1 MNKKIPIT
9 DLPLLVGSLGLLGA
23 AVRLWQI
30 LRGVDDRGLL
40 IQGHPAGVIQLVLLC
55 LVAVMLALRVR
66 SVGHE
71 PGYNRNFPRSTWGAV
86 GTAVAAVCIFV
97 TAIQQLLDKN
107 SIILDHISA
116 ITGVCA
122 GPMLLLAAKGRLEGK
137 KVSCLFHV
145 PASLFLGFW
154 LFTRCRIW
162 GAEPEIW
169 RFFPELVAVLA
180 LMFASSYLTAF
191 DVNMGER
198 DAYLFCGLLAAYS
211 CIAALPGSEAPLL
224 MAGGAIWMLTN
235 LCVLRLKRRRA
246 PIQKEEAEVA
256 EQPDTPIDPLT
267 EEPCE
272 AADCPAEVD
281 RWIRMINELE
291 QEEP

>member
-1 MNKKIPIT
+1 MNKKIPIA
-9 DLPLLVGSLGLLGA
+9 DLPLLVGSLGLLSA

-40 IQGHPAGVIQLVLLC
+40 IQGYPAGAVQLVLLG
-55 LVAVMLALRVR
+55 LVTAILVFRVR
-66 SVGHE
+66 FVGDE
-71 PGYNRNFPRSTWGAV
+71 PGYNRNFPRSLWGAV
-86 GTAVAAVCIFV
+86 GTALAAACIFV
-97 TAIQQLLDKN
+97 TAVQQFLAKDA
-107 SIILDHISA
+107 IILDYFSA
-116 ITGVCA
+116 VVGVCA
-122 GPMLLLAAKGRLEGK
+122 GPLLLLAAKGRLEGK
-137 KVSCLFHV
+137 KVSCLLHA
-145 PASLFLGFW
+145 PASLFLGLW

-169 RFFPELVAVLA
+169 RFFPDLVAVLA
-180 LMFASSYLTAF
+180 LMIASSQLTAF
-191 DVNMGER
+191 DVDMGQR
-198 DAYLFCGLLAAYS
+198 NAYLFWGLLAAYG
-211 CIAALPGSEAPLL
+211 CIAALPGSETPLL
-224 MAGGAIWMLTN
+224 LAGGAVWMLTN
-235 LCVLRLKRRRA
+235 LCALRLKRRRA

-256 EQPDTPIDPLT
+256 KQPDTPIDPLT